1 MENKWERFIE
11 IEKLNIEEIINIMRK
26 VNNSIK
32 IVDYKLISRGQRNTN
47 YRVNTLQRKFF

>member
-32 IVDYKLISRGQRNTN
+32 IVDYKLLNTQN
-47 YRVNTLQRKFF
+47 EEVCEL

>member
-32 IVDYKLISRGQRNTN
+32 IVDYKLI
-47 YRVNTLQRKFF
+47 